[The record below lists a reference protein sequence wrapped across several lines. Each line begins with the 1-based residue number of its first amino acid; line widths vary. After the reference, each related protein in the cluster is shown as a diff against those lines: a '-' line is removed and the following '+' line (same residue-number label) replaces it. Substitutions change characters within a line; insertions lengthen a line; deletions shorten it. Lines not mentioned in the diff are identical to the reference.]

1 MVLVTVKVTTPLAF
15 ELPLA
20 AEIVDVEL
28 LSDNV
33 TVLPATGLL
42 FASFSVTVTVEVVV
56 PSAVTLMDGA
66 EVTVEVDALTAP
78 ATKATLA
85 VSVMLTLSPVAE

>member
-1 MVLVTVKVTTPLAF
+1 MVLVTVKVTTPLAS

-20 AEIVDVEL
+20 AEIVDVV
-28 LSDNV
+28 LSSVNT
-33 TVLPATGLL
+33 TVLPETGLL

-66 EVTVEVDALTAP
+66 EVTVEVVALTAP